1 MCPLAAYHDC
11 MSRTC
16 PEFLDADPSDPPID
30 AQVFLRQAPEEEE
43 EDDDEEDE
51 DDSKQDA
58 EDDDQGDEG
67 YSE

>member
-1 MCPLAAYHDC
+1 

-16 PEFLDADPSDPPID
+16 PEFLDADPSRPPID
-30 AQVFLRQAPEEEE
+30 AQAFLRQAPEEEE
-43 EDDDEEDE
+43 DEEEEDE

-58 EDDDQGDEG
+58 EDDDEGDQG

>member
-1 MCPLAAYHDC
+1 

-30 AQVFLRQAPEEEE
+30 AQAFLRQAPEEEE
-43 EDDDEEDE
+43 DDEEDE

-58 EDDDQGDEG
+58 EDDDEGDQG

>member
-1 MCPLAAYHDC
+1 MGPLAAYHHC

-16 PEFLDADPSDPPID
+16 PEFRDADPSDPPND
-30 AQVFLRQAPEEEE
+30 AQAFLRQAPEEEE
-43 EDDDEEDE
+43 DDEEDE

-58 EDDDQGDEG
+58 EDDDEGDQG

>member
-1 MCPLAAYHDC
+1 

-16 PEFLDADPSDPPID
+16 PEFLDEGPSDPPVD
-30 AQVFLRQAPEEEE
+30 AQAFLRQAPEEEE
-43 EDDDEEDE
+43 EDEEEE

-58 EDDDQGDEG
+58 EDDDEGDQG

>member
-1 MCPLAAYHDC
+1 

-16 PEFLDADPSDPPID
+16 PEFLDAGPSDPPVD
-30 AQVFLRQAPEEEE
+30 AQAFLRQAPEEEE
-43 EDDDEEDE
+43 EEDEEEE

-58 EDDDQGDEG
+58 EDDDEGDQG